1 MTICKWIFENPLPIK
16 HKPLN
21 IKYIDCDFL
30 TREMSVL
37 TLRTADGIQLLQ
49 KMVLLKKMILLQMK
63 WNLVEKI
70 ANNSLEC
77 YVS

>member
-37 TLRTADGIQLLQ
+37 TADGIQLLQ

-70 ANNSLEC
+70 ANYSLEC
-77 YVS
+77 YLS